1 MYTIRLERQARK
13 ALAALPQ
20 PDYGRISAAIRA
32 LAQNPRPQ
40 GCRKLSGYDAW
51 RIRVGNYRVI
61 YEINDGDLIVI
72 VVDIGHRRDV
82 YR

>member
-1 MYTIRLERQARK
+1 MYTVRLERQARK
-13 ALAALPQ
+13 ALAALAQ
-20 PDYGRISAAIRA
+20 PDYSRMSAAIRA
-32 LAQNPRPQ
+32 LAQNPRPT
-40 GCRKLSGYDAW
+40 GCRKLSGYAAW

-61 YEINDGDLIVI
+61 YEINDGNLVVA